1 MTAGHRYGAFPATNL
16 DRTGAIVLMHIS
28 LEGQEALKPHL
39 PSLLALQS
47 FLLFPYLIPYELD
60 LSLCLSYAPTLDPIR
75 SSYGH

>member
-1 MTAGHRYGAFPATNL
+1 
-16 DRTGAIVLMHIS
+16 MHIS
-28 LEGQEALKPHL
+28 LEGLEVLKLHL

-47 FLLFPYLIPYELD
+47 SHLSLYLIPYGLD